1 MSTNRQA
8 CPLRGEAQPVGRG
21 RTTAMAAYGIVV
33 YVTFLAV
40 LIYFIG
46 WVEGLV
52 VSRTIDEG
60 LAASFT
66 TAMLVDL
73 AVLSVFAVQH
83 SAMARPAFK
92 RWWTRAVPAPV
103 ERSTYVLFA
112 TAALALVMSQWR
124 PLPDE
129 IWDVEP
135 TALRAAIYAVS
146 FVGWGMVLLSTFL
159 IDHFDLFGLRQ
170 VLRHR
175 ASKSATDSAFVTP
188 LLYRVVRH
196 PLYLGFLIAFWA
208 APSMTRGRLLF
219 AGVLSAYVLVAIRIE
234 EHDLVES
241 FGDRYRTYRR
251 QTPMLIPRRPQQEE
265 PDDATTS
272 SDQ

>member
-1 MSTNRQA
+1 
-8 CPLRGEAQPVGRG
+8 
-21 RTTAMAAYGIVV
+21 MAAYGVVV
-33 YVTFLAV
+33 YFTFLAV
-40 LIYFIG
+40 FAYLIG

-52 VSRTIDEG
+52 VPRTIDEG
-60 LAASFT
+60 PAASLT
-66 TAMLVDL
+66 TAILVDL

-92 RWWTRAVPAPV
+92 RRWTRAVPAPV

-112 TAALALVMSQWR
+112 TVAVALVMSQWR
-124 PLPDE
+124 PLPDA

-159 IDHFDLFGLRQ
+159 IDHFDLFGLRP

-175 ASKSATDSAFVTP
+175 ASKPATDSAFVTP
-188 LLYRVVRH
+188 SLYRVVRH
-196 PLYLGFLIAFWA
+196 PLYLGFLVAFWA

-219 AGVLSAYVLVAIRIE
+219 AVVLSAYVLVAIRLE
-234 EHDLVES
+234 EHDLVET
-241 FGDRYRTYRR
+241 FGERYRTYRR
-251 QTPMLIPRRPQQEE
+251 QTPMLIPRRHRQEG
-265 PDDATTS
+265 PNDTTS